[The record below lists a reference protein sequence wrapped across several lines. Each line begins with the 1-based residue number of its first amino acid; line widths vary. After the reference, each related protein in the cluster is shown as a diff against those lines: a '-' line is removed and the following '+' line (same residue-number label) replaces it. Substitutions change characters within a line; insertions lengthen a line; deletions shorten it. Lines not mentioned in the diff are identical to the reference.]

1 MVPSLALV
9 IPAAYHATQLEEHW
23 HNGHPHAIDSL
34 LGSDKLPSPDR
45 DIGLAGLLTISRG
58 TSILL
63 LIVYIAY
70 LYFQLKSHADLFEA
84 PPSDE
89 EEEGAKMNMVS
100 AGVRYVIRSCQY
112 CTVLLLIEPPASLL
126 AVTLITSF
134 CADWRKSHRTRISV
148 LVK

>member
-1 MVPSLALV
+1 MLSQLQTLIFPLPALV
-9 IPAAYHATQLEEHW
+9 IPAAYHATQLEEYW
-23 HNGHPHAIDSL
+23 HHGHPSAIESL
-34 LGSDKLPSPDR
+34 LRNDKLPGPDR

-89 EEEGAKMNMVS
+89 AEEGAKMNMVS
-100 AGVRYVIRSCQY
+100 AGVRCVVRSC
-112 CTVLLLIEPPASLL
+112 C
-126 AVTLITSF
+126 
-134 CADWRKSHRTRISV
+134 
-148 LVK
+148 